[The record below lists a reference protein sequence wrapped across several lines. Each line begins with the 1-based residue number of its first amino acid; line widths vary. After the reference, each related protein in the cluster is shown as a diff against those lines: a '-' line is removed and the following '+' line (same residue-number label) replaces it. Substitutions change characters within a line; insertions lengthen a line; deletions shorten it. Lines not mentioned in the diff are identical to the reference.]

1 MLNNLTARHAEP
13 RERPYKLGDRK
24 GLYLQVEPN
33 GSKYWRLKYCFY
45 RKQKTLA
52 LGVYPEV
59 TLAKARER
67 QRAARRLLVDG
78 IDPSEHKRQT
88 RRAAILAS
96 GNTFEV
102 IAHEW
107 FLKFSERWVENYRHN
122 VLSRLQKDVFPFLG
136 SRPIASIEAVELIGT
151 IRRIEARGA
160 LATAH
165 RCLRSCGS
173 IFRYAI
179 ATGRATRNPA
189 SDLRGALPPARTKH
203 FASITNPEEVAELLQ
218 AIEGYQG
225 TLVTRCAL
233 RLAPLTFVRPGELR
247 QAEWSEFDLSAALW
261 RIPAARMKMRKELIV
276 PLSEQAM
283 GILRELQAVTGRRQH
298 LFPNVRRPTRAM
310 SDGAVNSALRRLGYT
325 ADLMTAHGFRALART
340 ILDEVLSVRVEWIE
354 HQLAHQVRD
363 ANGRAYNRTAFL
375 DGRRQMMQLW
385 ADYLDGLRSGVHLE
399 RSSQPQS
406 GARALNCIAESA
418 VAVQRGPATHCEM
431 SPLVIRESRIPAT
444 TSASPAEAPSEGTHS
459 PSAGPTVSSP
469 VSMEWGNSH
478 LL

>member
-1 MLNNLTARHAEP
+1 MLSNLTARQAEP
-13 RERPYKLGDRK
+13 REKPYKLGDRK
-24 GLYLQVEPN
+24 GLYLQIEPN
-33 GSKYWRLKYCFY
+33 GSKYWRLKYFFC

-78 IDPSEHKRQT
+78 IDPSEQKKQA
-88 RRAAILAS
+88 RRAAIMAS

-102 IAHEW
+102 IAREW
-107 FLKFSERWVENYRHN
+107 FLKFSPRWVDNYKSS
-122 VLSRLQKDVFPFLG
+122 VLVRLKKDIFPYLG
-136 SRPIASIEAVELIGT
+136 SRPIASIEAMDLLVT

-165 RCLRSCGS
+165 RCLRFCGS

-179 ATGRATRNPA
+179 ATGRATKNPA
-189 SDLRGALPPARTKH
+189 ADLRGALPPVRTLH
-203 FASITNPEEVAELLQ
+203 FASITNPDEVAVLLQ

-247 QAEWSEFDLSAALW
+247 QAEWSEFDLAAALW
-261 RIPAARMKMRKELIV
+261 RIPAARMKMRRELIV
-276 PLSEQAM
+276 PLSQQAM
-283 GILRELQAVTGRRQH
+283 SILQELHAVTGRRQH

-310 SDGAVNSALRRLGYT
+310 SQGAVLGALRRLGYGS
-325 ADLMTAHGFRALART
+325 DHMTGHGFRSMART
-340 ILDEVLSVRVEWIE
+340 ILDEVLCVRVEWIE
-354 HQLAHQVRD
+354 HQLAHEVRD
-363 ANGRAYNRTAFL
+363 SNGRAYNRTAFL

-385 ADYLDGLRSGVHLE
+385 ADYLDGLRSGVHLQRTSHHGSITE
-399 RSSQPQS
+399 AP
-406 GARALNCIAESA
+406 NCSAEST
-418 VAVQRGPATHCEM
+418 VMEGVGPIAHREI
-431 SPLVIRESRIPAT
+431 SPLITRAWRT
-444 TSASPAEAPSEGTHS
+444 
-459 PSAGPTVSSP
+459 SSP
-469 VSMEWGNSH
+469 WSAPLPAASANGPVSTEWGNSD

>member
-1 MLNNLTARHAEP
+1 MLSNLTARQAEP
-13 RERPYKLGDRK
+13 REKSYKLGDRK

-33 GSKYWRLKYCFY
+33 GSKYWRLKYFFY
-45 RKQKTLA
+45 GKQKTLA
-52 LGVYPEV
+52 LGVYPDV
-59 TLAKARER
+59 TLTKARER

-78 IDPSEHKRQT
+78 IDPSEHKRQA
-88 RRAAILAS
+88 RRAAIMAS
-96 GNTFEV
+96 ENTFEA

-107 FLKFSERWVENYRHN
+107 FLKFSPSWVDNYKDQ
-122 VLSRLQKDVFPFLG
+122 VLSRLKNDIFPQLG
-136 SRPIASIEAVELIGT
+136 SRPIASIEAVQLLET

-165 RCLRSCGS
+165 RCLRVCGS

-189 SDLRGALPPARTKH
+189 ADLRGALPPARTQH
-203 FASITNPEEVAELLQ
+203 FASITDPDGVAELLR
-218 AIEGYQG
+218 AIDGYQG

-247 QAEWSEFDLSAALW
+247 QAQWSEFDLSAALW
-261 RIPAARMKMRKELIV
+261 RIPAARMKMRAELIV

-283 GILRELQAVTGRRQH
+283 GILHELQAVTGGRQH

-310 SDGAVNSALRRLGYT
+310 SDGAIIGALRRLGYT
-325 ADLMTAHGFRALART
+325 SELMSAHGFRAIART

-363 ANGRAYNRTAFL
+363 SNGRAYNRTAFL

-385 ADYLDGLRSGVHLE
+385 ADYLDGLRSGVHL
-399 RSSQPQS
+399 QGS
-406 GARALNCIAESA
+406 GNRGSVAL
-418 VAVQRGPATHCEM
+418 VD
-431 SPLVIRESRIPAT
+431 LVTGSSRIP
-444 TSASPAEAPSEGTHS
+444 
-459 PSAGPTVSSP
+459 SP
-469 VSMEWGNSH
+469 VSVPPPGPDLPRSFASGAPSDGARSHLQHLRVNSPVSIEWGNSD